1 MADLSF
7 WVGAGD
13 YGGGNAHGA
22 QVYGSAWE
30 SGTSV
35 DGNYSTVSWSISAT
49 YTCRSGYTW
58 GGSTRSSAGYLD
70 MIVNGSV
77 VGTITMS
84 ITKGWGNGTSIGS
97 LSGSLNIGHAA
108 DGSGSF
114 SFGIRVRTGDGNFS
128 GDQAVYGR
136 GSQSS
141 SKGLS
146 TIPRASQPSASTG
159 DPTAGSAFTVYTNR
173 KSSSFTHTIYYEVR
187 YGGNNG
193 AHIQVASGVAGSCTV
208 TVPESVF
215 NSIGSAST
223 VPLRILC
230 YTYSGSTQI
239 GDVKY
244 TDLTLHASSSMAP
257 SISSFAITE
266 TNSSVSAKGSSITLR
281 YLSRK
286 VATCKAT
293 AKNGASISSVV
304 VTNGSNSWAMPLT
317 LSTYTSATMDMLA
330 SGHYVVTVT
339 DSRGLKSQAEI
350 NQTYYS
356 YSAPTVSG
364 SASRASATGAA
375 GSLTIKGTYWNQ
387 LSNTASITYQ
397 RNDASA
403 TKLSATASNGSV
415 SGSVSYTDL
424 DYQTIYRWTL
434 TITDS
439 FGESGSVTVTLPASV
454 PSFWIGKTTIAIN
467 GVKLD
472 DYVAGCLKVVPFSA
486 SISKTSGIK
495 TVSVTVPN
503 GYVLLIPA
511 PLGAYVAGAESAYVT
526 NRSATQT
533 SATTVSVSCYTTA
546 GAYDLTLYGWLLLV
560 KGAYSTTPST
570 PSTPTTPT
578 KYSIDN
584 VVSYLQQPTLD
595 AVKKVDALPD
605 GTTSFIVLTDTH
617 GAANKQHSQAV
628 VRYILDNAKTVGKCF
643 WLGDVSNQNFSSDEY
658 VTFKTPLVD
667 AKSQIYFAL
676 GNHDLAGISASDAYM
691 LFYHDWLNDKP
702 LHGKPGEMYYY
713 FDDSTNKIRYIV
725 LRTVEGGMDFQVVD
739 DQLNW
744 LKTAVKVPSADWG
757 VAVFGHVDIDQSNV
771 TGSWCVKNGND
782 VISAIKSTNG
792 RVIGYFCGHE
802 HVDQM
807 RSIDGFH
814 QTMFLCDRFDLDKY
828 FADKGL
834 KYPDKVAGQASEQ
847 TVTIVSINQTNRTV
861 KFTRIGSAMVNG
873 NEDYTY

>member
-13 YGGGNAHGA
+13 YSGGNSHGA

-35 DGNYSTVSWSISAT
+35 GGNYSTVSWSISAT
-49 YTCRSGYTW
+49 YTIRSGYTW
-58 GGSTRSSAGYLD
+58 VGSTRSSAGYLD

-114 SFGIRVRTGDGNFS
+114 SFGIRVRTGPGNFS
-128 GDQAVYGR
+128 GDQAVYGS

-159 DPTAGSAFTVYTNR
+159 DPTVGASFTVYTNR

-193 AHIQVASGVAGSCTV
+193 AHVQVASGVADSCTV
-208 TVPESVF
+208 TVPASVF
-215 NSIGSAST
+215 DSIGSAST

-244 TDLTLHASSSMAP
+244 TDLTLHASNSMAP

-266 TNSSVSAKGSSITLR
+266 TNGAVSAKGSSITLR

-304 VTNGSNSWAMPLT
+304 VTNGSNTWSMPLT

-339 DSRGLKSQAEI
+339 DSRGLKSKAEI

-356 YSAPTVSG
+356 YTAPTVSG
-364 SASRASATGAA
+364 SAARASATGAA

-403 TKLSATASNGSV
+403 TKLSAAASNGSV

-424 DYQTIYRWTL
+424 DYQTAYSWDV
-434 TITDS
+434 TITDG
-439 FGESGSVTVTLPASV
+439 FGETVREVVTLPQAM
-454 PSFWIGKTTIAIN
+454 PALFIGKNSIWTNSMRVGGSYYPGNSATVDSFLTFIRNNPACN
-467 GVKLD
+467 GSVNL
-472 DYVAGCLKVVPFSA
+472 
-486 SISKTSGIK
+486 TSGSKIAGVDIGNTWWHFYTLVHRIGGPYDDNANYIYLHLQSMTSNQFITRDFK
-495 TVSVTVPN
+495 EINQTWSVEVP
-503 GYVLLIPA
+503 GYPIGSIYTSTSSTSPATLFGGTWEEITGRFLLAHDDSHPA
-511 PLGAYVAGAESAYVT
+511 ASTGGE
-526 NRSATQT
+526 
-533 SATTVSVSCYTTA
+533 
-546 GAYDLTLYGWLLLV
+546 
-560 KGAYSTTPST
+560 YSTTLTEDTIPAHNHYYNSYQDGYPSAHTDDSNYRT
-570 PSTPTTPT
+570 PVVNIQKATSGYP
-578 KYSIDN
+578 DN
-584 VVSYLQQPTLD
+584 SAGIEWT
-595 AVKKVDALPD
+595 
-605 GTTSFIVLTDTH
+605 GTTTYGQSKAH
-617 GAANKQHSQAV
+617 N
-628 VRYILDNAKTVGKCF
+628 N
-643 WLGDVSNQNFSSDEY
+643 
-658 VTFKTPLVD
+658 TPPYLSV
-667 AKSQIYFAL
+667 
-676 GNHDLAGISASDAYM
+676 YM
-691 LFYHDWLNDKP
+691 WK
-702 LHGKPGEMYYY
+702 
-713 FDDSTNKIRYIV
+713 
-725 LRTVEGGMDFQVVD
+725 RTG
-739 DQLNW
+739 
-744 LKTAVKVPSADWG
+744 
-757 VAVFGHVDIDQSNV
+757 
-771 TGSWCVKNGND
+771 
-782 VISAIKSTNG
+782 
-792 RVIGYFCGHE
+792 
-802 HVDQM
+802 
-807 RSIDGFH
+807 
-814 QTMFLCDRFDLDKY
+814 
-828 FADKGL
+828 
-834 KYPDKVAGQASEQ
+834 
-847 TVTIVSINQTNRTV
+847 
-861 KFTRIGSAMVNG
+861 
-873 NEDYTY
+873 

>member
-13 YGGGNAHGA
+13 GGGGNGHGA

-30 SGTSV
+30 TGTSV
-35 DGNYSTVSWSISAT
+35 DGNYSSVSWSISAT
-49 YTCRSGYTW
+49 YTCKSGYTW
-58 GGSTRSSAGYLD
+58 GGATRPTAGYLD
-70 MIVNGSV
+70 MIINGSV
-77 VGTITMS
+77 VGTLTMS
-84 ITKGWGNGTSIGS
+84 ITRGWGNGASIGS

-108 DGSGSF
+108 DGTGSF
-114 SFGIRVRTGDGNFS
+114 SFQLRVRTGS
-128 GDQAVYGR
+128 DQNNWGVVYNS

-159 DPTAGSAFTVYTNR
+159 DPTAEAAFTVYTNW

-193 AHIQVASGVAGSCTV
+193 AHVQVASGVADSCTV
-208 TVPESVF
+208 TVPASVF
-215 NSIGSAST
+215 DSIGSSST

-230 YTYSGSTQI
+230 YTYSGGMQI

-266 TNSSVSAKGSSITLR
+266 TNGAVSAKGSSITLR

-286 VATCKAT
+286 VATCKTT
-293 AKNGASISSVV
+293 AKNGASIASVT

-339 DSRGLKSQAEI
+339 DSRGLKSQTEI

-364 SASRASATGAA
+364 SASRTSATGAA
-375 GSLTIKGTYWNQ
+375 GSLAIKGAYWNQ
-387 LSNTASITYQ
+387 LGNAASITYQ

-424 DYQTIYRWTL
+424 DYQTVYRWTL

-472 DYVAGCLKVVPFSA
+472 DYVAGCFKVVSFNS
-486 SISKTSGIK
+486 SIDKGDGFK
-495 TVSVTVPN
+495 TVNVTVPN

-511 PLGAYVAGAESAYVT
+511 PIGAYVSGDELVYVT
-526 NRSATQT
+526 DRSATQT
-533 SATTVSVSCYTTA
+533 AATTVRVSCYTTA
-546 GAYDLTLYGWLLLV
+546 ARFTVTLSGWLLLV
-560 KGAYSTTPST
+560 KGT
-570 PSTPTTPT
+570 
-578 KYSIDN
+578 
-584 VVSYLQQPTLD
+584 
-595 AVKKVDALPD
+595 
-605 GTTSFIVLTDTH
+605 
-617 GAANKQHSQAV
+617 
-628 VRYILDNAKTVGKCF
+628 
-643 WLGDVSNQNFSSDEY
+643 WSS
-658 VTFKTPLVD
+658 TPLV
-667 AKSQIYFAL
+667 
-676 GNHDLAGISASDAYM
+676 
-691 LFYHDWLNDKP
+691 P
-702 LHGKPGEMYYY
+702 
-713 FDDSTNKIRYIV
+713 
-725 LRTVEGGMDFQVVD
+725 
-739 DQLNW
+739 
-744 LKTAVKVPSADWG
+744 
-757 VAVFGHVDIDQSNV
+757 
-771 TGSWCVKNGND
+771 
-782 VISAIKSTNG
+782 
-792 RVIGYFCGHE
+792 
-802 HVDQM
+802 
-807 RSIDGFH
+807 
-814 QTMFLCDRFDLDKY
+814 QT
-828 FADKGL
+828 
-834 KYPDKVAGQASEQ
+834 
-847 TVTIVSINQTNRTV
+847 
-861 KFTRIGSAMVNG
+861 
-873 NEDYTY
+873 

>member
-13 YGGGNAHGA
+13 GGGGNGHGA

-30 SGTSV
+30 TGTSV
-35 DGNYSTVSWSISAT
+35 DGNYSSVSWSISAT
-49 YTCRSGYTW
+49 YTCKSGYTW
-58 GGSTRSSAGYLD
+58 GGATRPTAGYLD
-70 MIVNGSV
+70 MIINGSV
-77 VGTITMS
+77 VGTLTMS
-84 ITKGWGNGTSIGS
+84 ITRGWGNGASIGS

-108 DGSGSF
+108 DGTGSF
-114 SFGIRVRTGDGNFS
+114 SFQLRVRTGS
-128 GDQAVYGR
+128 DQNNWGVVYNS

-159 DPTAGSAFTVYTNR
+159 DPTAEAAFTVYTNR

-193 AHIQVASGVAGSCTV
+193 AHVQVASGVADSCTV
-208 TVPESVF
+208 TVPASVF
-215 NSIGSAST
+215 DSIGSSST

-230 YTYSGSTQI
+230 YTYSGGMQI

-266 TNSSVSAKGSSITLR
+266 TNGAVSAKGSSITLR

-286 VATCKAT
+286 VATCKTT
-293 AKNGASISSVV
+293 AKNGASIASVT

-339 DSRGLKSQAEI
+339 DSRGLKSQTEI

-364 SASRASATGAA
+364 SASRTSATGAA
-375 GSLTIKGTYWNQ
+375 GSLAIKGAYWNQ
-387 LSNTASITYQ
+387 LGNAASITYQ

-424 DYQTIYRWTL
+424 DYQTVYRWTL

-472 DYVAGCLKVVPFSA
+472 DYVAGCFKVVSFNS
-486 SISKTSGIK
+486 SIDKGNGFK
-495 TVSVTVPN
+495 TVNVTVPN

-511 PLGAYVAGAESAYVT
+511 PIGAYVSGDELAYVT
-526 NRSATQT
+526 DRSATQT
-533 SATTVSVSCYTTA
+533 AATTVRVSCYTTA
-546 GAYDLTLYGWLLLV
+546 ARGTVTLSGWLLLV
-560 KGAYSTTPST
+560 KGT
-570 PSTPTTPT
+570 
-578 KYSIDN
+578 
-584 VVSYLQQPTLD
+584 
-595 AVKKVDALPD
+595 
-605 GTTSFIVLTDTH
+605 
-617 GAANKQHSQAV
+617 
-628 VRYILDNAKTVGKCF
+628 
-643 WLGDVSNQNFSSDEY
+643 WSS
-658 VTFKTPLVD
+658 TPLV
-667 AKSQIYFAL
+667 
-676 GNHDLAGISASDAYM
+676 
-691 LFYHDWLNDKP
+691 P
-702 LHGKPGEMYYY
+702 
-713 FDDSTNKIRYIV
+713 
-725 LRTVEGGMDFQVVD
+725 
-739 DQLNW
+739 
-744 LKTAVKVPSADWG
+744 
-757 VAVFGHVDIDQSNV
+757 
-771 TGSWCVKNGND
+771 
-782 VISAIKSTNG
+782 
-792 RVIGYFCGHE
+792 
-802 HVDQM
+802 
-807 RSIDGFH
+807 
-814 QTMFLCDRFDLDKY
+814 QT
-828 FADKGL
+828 
-834 KYPDKVAGQASEQ
+834 
-847 TVTIVSINQTNRTV
+847 
-861 KFTRIGSAMVNG
+861 
-873 NEDYTY
+873 

>member
-13 YGGGNAHGA
+13 GGGGNGHGA

-30 SGTSV
+30 TGTSV
-35 DGNYSTVSWSISAT
+35 DGNYSSVSWSISAT
-49 YTCRSGYTW
+49 YTCKSGYTW
-58 GGSTRSSAGYLD
+58 GGATRPTAGYLD
-70 MIVNGSV
+70 MIINGSV
-77 VGTITMS
+77 VGTLTMS
-84 ITKGWGNGTSIGS
+84 ITRGWGNGASIGS

-108 DGSGSF
+108 DGTGSF
-114 SFGIRVRTGDGNFS
+114 SFQLRVRTGS
-128 GDQAVYGR
+128 DQNNWGVVYNS

-159 DPTAGSAFTVYTNR
+159 DPTAEAAFTVYTNW

-193 AHIQVASGVAGSCTV
+193 AHVQVASGVADSCTV
-208 TVPESVF
+208 TVPASVF
-215 NSIGSAST
+215 DSIGSSST

-230 YTYSGSTQI
+230 YTYSGGMQI

-266 TNSSVSAKGSSITLR
+266 TNGAVSAKGSSITLR

-286 VATCKAT
+286 VATCKTT
-293 AKNGASISSVV
+293 AKNGASIASVT

-339 DSRGLKSQAEI
+339 DSRGLKSQTEI

-364 SASRASATGAA
+364 SASRTSATGAA
-375 GSLTIKGTYWNQ
+375 GSLAIKGAYWNQ
-387 LSNTASITYQ
+387 LGNAASITYQ

-424 DYQTIYRWTL
+424 DYQTVYRWTL

-472 DYVAGCLKVVPFSA
+472 DYVAGCFKVVSFNS
-486 SISKTSGIK
+486 SIDKGDGFK
-495 TVSVTVPN
+495 TVNVTVPN

-511 PLGAYVAGAESAYVT
+511 PIGAYVSGDELAYVT
-526 NRSATQT
+526 DRSATQT
-533 SATTVSVSCYTTA
+533 AATTVRVSCYTTA
-546 GAYDLTLYGWLLLV
+546 ARFTVTLSGWLLLV
-560 KGAYSTTPST
+560 KGT
-570 PSTPTTPT
+570 
-578 KYSIDN
+578 
-584 VVSYLQQPTLD
+584 
-595 AVKKVDALPD
+595 
-605 GTTSFIVLTDTH
+605 
-617 GAANKQHSQAV
+617 
-628 VRYILDNAKTVGKCF
+628 
-643 WLGDVSNQNFSSDEY
+643 WSS
-658 VTFKTPLVD
+658 TPLV
-667 AKSQIYFAL
+667 
-676 GNHDLAGISASDAYM
+676 
-691 LFYHDWLNDKP
+691 P
-702 LHGKPGEMYYY
+702 
-713 FDDSTNKIRYIV
+713 
-725 LRTVEGGMDFQVVD
+725 
-739 DQLNW
+739 
-744 LKTAVKVPSADWG
+744 
-757 VAVFGHVDIDQSNV
+757 
-771 TGSWCVKNGND
+771 
-782 VISAIKSTNG
+782 
-792 RVIGYFCGHE
+792 
-802 HVDQM
+802 
-807 RSIDGFH
+807 
-814 QTMFLCDRFDLDKY
+814 QT
-828 FADKGL
+828 
-834 KYPDKVAGQASEQ
+834 
-847 TVTIVSINQTNRTV
+847 
-861 KFTRIGSAMVNG
+861 
-873 NEDYTY
+873 

>member
-13 YGGGNAHGA
+13 GGGGNGHGA

-30 SGTSV
+30 TGTSV
-35 DGNYSTVSWSISAT
+35 DGNYSSVSWSISAT
-49 YTCRSGYTW
+49 YTCKSGYTW
-58 GGSTRSSAGYLD
+58 GGATRPTAGYLD
-70 MIVNGSV
+70 MIINGSV
-77 VGTITMS
+77 VGTLTMS
-84 ITKGWGNGTSIGS
+84 ITRGWGNGASIGS

-108 DGSGSF
+108 DGTGSF
-114 SFGIRVRTGDGNFS
+114 SFQLRVRTGS
-128 GDQAVYGR
+128 DQNNWGVVYNS

-159 DPTAGSAFTVYTNR
+159 DPTAEAAFTVYTNR

-193 AHIQVASGVAGSCTV
+193 AHVQVASGVADSCTV
-208 TVPESVF
+208 TVPASVF
-215 NSIGSAST
+215 DSIGSSST

-230 YTYSGSTQI
+230 YTYSGGMQI

-266 TNSSVSAKGSSITLR
+266 TNGAVSAKGSSITLR

-286 VATCKAT
+286 VATCKTT
-293 AKNGASISSVV
+293 AKNGASIASVT

-339 DSRGLKSQAEI
+339 DSRGLKSQTEI

-364 SASRASATGAA
+364 SASRTSATGAA
-375 GSLTIKGTYWNQ
+375 GSLAIKGAYWNQ
-387 LSNTASITYQ
+387 LGNAASITYQ

-424 DYQTIYRWTL
+424 DYQTVYRWTL

-472 DYVAGCLKVVPFSA
+472 DYVAGCFKVVSFNS
-486 SISKTSGIK
+486 SIDKGDGFK
-495 TVSVTVPN
+495 TVNVTVPN

-511 PLGAYVAGAESAYVT
+511 PIGAYVSGDELAYVT
-526 NRSATQT
+526 DRSATQT
-533 SATTVSVSCYTTA
+533 AATTVRVSCYTTA
-546 GAYDLTLYGWLLLV
+546 ARFTVTLSGWLLLV
-560 KGAYSTTPST
+560 KGT
-570 PSTPTTPT
+570 
-578 KYSIDN
+578 
-584 VVSYLQQPTLD
+584 
-595 AVKKVDALPD
+595 
-605 GTTSFIVLTDTH
+605 
-617 GAANKQHSQAV
+617 
-628 VRYILDNAKTVGKCF
+628 
-643 WLGDVSNQNFSSDEY
+643 WSS
-658 VTFKTPLVD
+658 TPLV
-667 AKSQIYFAL
+667 
-676 GNHDLAGISASDAYM
+676 
-691 LFYHDWLNDKP
+691 P
-702 LHGKPGEMYYY
+702 
-713 FDDSTNKIRYIV
+713 
-725 LRTVEGGMDFQVVD
+725 
-739 DQLNW
+739 
-744 LKTAVKVPSADWG
+744 
-757 VAVFGHVDIDQSNV
+757 
-771 TGSWCVKNGND
+771 
-782 VISAIKSTNG
+782 
-792 RVIGYFCGHE
+792 
-802 HVDQM
+802 
-807 RSIDGFH
+807 
-814 QTMFLCDRFDLDKY
+814 QT
-828 FADKGL
+828 
-834 KYPDKVAGQASEQ
+834 
-847 TVTIVSINQTNRTV
+847 
-861 KFTRIGSAMVNG
+861 
-873 NEDYTY
+873 

>member
-13 YGGGNAHGA
+13 YGGGNSHGA

-114 SFGIRVRTGDGNFS
+114 SFGIRVRTGGGNFS
-128 GDQAVYGR
+128 GDQAVYGS

-146 TIPRASQPSASTG
+146 TIPRASQPSASIG
-159 DPTAGSAFTVYTNR
+159 DPTAGTSFTVYTNR

-193 AHIQVASGVAGSCTV
+193 AHVQVASGVAGSCTV
-208 TVPESVF
+208 TVPASVF
-215 NSIGSAST
+215 DSIGSSST

-244 TDLTLHASSSMAP
+244 TDLTLHASNSMAP
-257 SISSFAITE
+257 SISSFAVTE
-266 TNSSVSAKGSSITLR
+266 TNGAVSAKGSSITLR

-286 VATCKAT
+286 VATCKAS
-293 AKNGASISSVV
+293 AKNGASIASVI
-304 VTNGSNSWAMPLT
+304 VTNGSSSWSMPLT

-364 SASRASATGAA
+364 SASRTSATGAT
-375 GSLTIKGTYWNQ
+375 GSLTIKGTYWQ
-387 LSNTASITYQ
+387 SLGNTATVTYK
-397 RNDASA
+397 RNDTSAAS
-403 TKLSATASNGSV
+403 TLSATASNGSV
-415 SGSVSYTDL
+415 NGSVPYTDL
-424 DYQTIYRWTL
+424 DYQTVYRWTL

-472 DYVAGCLKVVPFSA
+472 DYIAGCFKVVSFNS
-486 SISKTSGIK
+486 SIDKANGFK
-495 TVSVTVPN
+495 TVNVTVPD

-511 PLGAYVAGAESAYVT
+511 PIGAYVSGDAAVYVT
-526 NRSATQT
+526 DRSAVQT
-533 SATTVSVSCYTTA
+533 SATTVKVSCYTTTA
-546 GAYDLTLYGWLLLV
+546 SYNVSLGGWLLLV
-560 KGAYSTTPST
+560 KGTWSST
-570 PSTPTTPT
+570 PP
-578 KYSIDN
+578 
-584 VVSYLQQPTLD
+584 
-595 AVKKVDALPD
+595 
-605 GTTSFIVLTDTH
+605 
-617 GAANKQHSQAV
+617 
-628 VRYILDNAKTVGKCF
+628 
-643 WLGDVSNQNFSSDEY
+643 
-658 VTFKTPLVD
+658 
-667 AKSQIYFAL
+667 
-676 GNHDLAGISASDAYM
+676 
-691 LFYHDWLNDKP
+691 
-702 LHGKPGEMYYY
+702 
-713 FDDSTNKIRYIV
+713 
-725 LRTVEGGMDFQVVD
+725 
-739 DQLNW
+739 
-744 LKTAVKVPSADWG
+744 VP
-757 VAVFGHVDIDQSNV
+757 H
-771 TGSWCVKNGND
+771 T
-782 VISAIKSTNG
+782 
-792 RVIGYFCGHE
+792 
-802 HVDQM
+802 
-807 RSIDGFH
+807 
-814 QTMFLCDRFDLDKY
+814 
-828 FADKGL
+828 
-834 KYPDKVAGQASEQ
+834 
-847 TVTIVSINQTNRTV
+847 
-861 KFTRIGSAMVNG
+861 
-873 NEDYTY
+873 

>member
-13 YGGGNAHGA
+13 GGGGNGHGA

-30 SGTSV
+30 TGTSV
-35 DGNYSTVSWSISAT
+35 DGNYSSVSWSISAT
-49 YTCRSGYTW
+49 YTCKSGYTW
-58 GGSTRSSAGYLD
+58 GGATRPTAGYLD
-70 MIVNGSV
+70 MIINGSV
-77 VGTITMS
+77 VGTLTMS
-84 ITKGWGNGTSIGS
+84 ITRGWGNGASIGS

-108 DGSGSF
+108 DGTGSF
-114 SFGIRVRTGDGNFS
+114 SFQLRVRTGS
-128 GDQAVYGR
+128 DQNNWGVVYNS

-159 DPTAGSAFTVYTNR
+159 DPTVGSAFTVYTNR

-193 AHIQVASGVAGSCTV
+193 AHVQVASGVAGSCTV
-208 TVPESVF
+208 TVPASVF
-215 NSIGSAST
+215 DSIGSAST

-257 SISSFAITE
+257 SISSFAVTE

-286 VATCKAT
+286 VATCKAS
-293 AKNGASISSVV
+293 AKNGASIASVI
-304 VTNGSNSWAMPLT
+304 VTNGSSSWSMPLT

-330 SGHYVVTVT
+330 SGRYVVTVT

-364 SASRASATGAA
+364 SAARTSATGAA

-415 SGSVSYTDL
+415 SGSVSYSDL

-472 DYVAGCLKVVPFSA
+472 DYVAGCFKVVPFSA

-511 PLGAYVAGAESAYVT
+511 PLGAYVSGAESAYVT

-546 GAYDLTLYGWLLLV
+546 GAYDLTLCGWLLLV
-560 KGAYSTTPST
+560 KGTWSST
-570 PSTPTTPT
+570 PP
-578 KYSIDN
+578 
-584 VVSYLQQPTLD
+584 
-595 AVKKVDALPD
+595 
-605 GTTSFIVLTDTH
+605 
-617 GAANKQHSQAV
+617 
-628 VRYILDNAKTVGKCF
+628 
-643 WLGDVSNQNFSSDEY
+643 
-658 VTFKTPLVD
+658 
-667 AKSQIYFAL
+667 
-676 GNHDLAGISASDAYM
+676 
-691 LFYHDWLNDKP
+691 
-702 LHGKPGEMYYY
+702 
-713 FDDSTNKIRYIV
+713 
-725 LRTVEGGMDFQVVD
+725 
-739 DQLNW
+739 
-744 LKTAVKVPSADWG
+744 VP
-757 VAVFGHVDIDQSNV
+757 N
-771 TGSWCVKNGND
+771 T
-782 VISAIKSTNG
+782 
-792 RVIGYFCGHE
+792 
-802 HVDQM
+802 
-807 RSIDGFH
+807 
-814 QTMFLCDRFDLDKY
+814 
-828 FADKGL
+828 
-834 KYPDKVAGQASEQ
+834 
-847 TVTIVSINQTNRTV
+847 
-861 KFTRIGSAMVNG
+861 
-873 NEDYTY
+873 